1 MFLVIPIAQ
10 NDSEFFVVLVRF
22 VRRMQNKGCTKAV
35 DILTLIELRNAMSLG
50 GKGLA
55 NALTDAWA

>member
-1 MFLVIPIAQ
+1 
-10 NDSEFFVVLVRF
+10 
-22 VRRMQNKGCTKAV
+22 MQNKGCTKAV